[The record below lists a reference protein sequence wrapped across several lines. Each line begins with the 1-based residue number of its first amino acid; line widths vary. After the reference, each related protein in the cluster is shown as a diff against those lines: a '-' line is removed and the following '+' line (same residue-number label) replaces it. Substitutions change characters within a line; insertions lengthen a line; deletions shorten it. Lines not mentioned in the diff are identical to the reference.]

1 MRRTAGNRGSF
12 YPRQCSETEQMI
24 ASFNQKSEDLIQKK
38 RMHIQDP
45 RAIIVPHAGYIYS
58 GFTANI
64 AYRVLEGSSIKRM
77 VVIGPSHYLY
87 FEGISGSVMDHY
99 ETPCGDIFIDRTYLQ
114 HLSREHEILFVPEVH
129 SVEHSTETQMPFIRH
144 YFPDTKVIELIYG
157 GRYDAHLLA
166 GIIQDILSD
175 PDNAVVISS
184 DLSHFYTQEEAERLD
199 RICLS
204 GVAQRDTHILD
215 SGCEACGLIGIKALV
230 EVSRK
235 QHYEVELLD
244 YRTSADASGD
254 RERVV
259 GYMSAAMYEASLRS
273 SPSQD

>member
-24 ASFNQKSEDLIQKK
+24 ASFNQKGEDIIQKK
-38 RMHIQDP
+38 GIQIRDP

-64 AYRVLEGSSIKRM
+64 AYRVLGNSSVKRI
-77 VVIGPSHYLY
+77 VVIGPSHHLY
-87 FEGISGSVMDHY
+87 FEGISGSAMDHY
-99 ETPCGDIFIDRTYLQ
+99 ETPCGDILIDRAYLQ
-114 HLSREHEILFVPEVH
+114 RLSHKHEILFVPEVH
-129 SVEHSTETQMPFIRH
+129 SVEHSTETQMPFVRH
-144 YFPDTKVIELIYG
+144 YFPDAKVVELIYG
-157 GRYDAHLLA
+157 GRYDFDLLA

-175 PDNAVVISS
+175 SDNAVVISS
-184 DLSHFYTQEEAERLD
+184 DLSHFYAQEEAEKLD

-204 GVAQRDTHILD
+204 GVAQKDIHLLD
-215 SGCEACGLIGIKALV
+215 SGCEACGMIGIKALV
-230 EVSRK
+230 EVARK
-235 QHYEVELLD
+235 QHYKMELLD

-259 GYMSAAMYEASLRS
+259 GYMSAVMY
-273 SPSQD
+273 